1 MVGCLVLYT
10 FGDSLD
16 RISPFNLLIHL
27 DNDFATIA
35 VDLSRDKGERYLG
48 NVHSWNVENS
58 FSLIFFTFG
67 K

>member
-16 RISPFNLLIHL
+16 RISPFNFLIHL
-27 DNDFATIA
+27 DNYFATIA
-35 VDLSRDKGERYLG
+35 VDLSRDKREWYLG
-48 NVHSWNVENS
+48 NVHPWNVENS
-58 FSLIFFTFG
+58 FSFIFFTFG

>member
-16 RISPFNLLIHL
+16 RISPFNLFIHL

-35 VDLSRDKGERYLG
+35 VDLSRDE
-48 NVHSWNVENS
+48 
-58 FSLIFFTFG
+58 
-67 K
+67 